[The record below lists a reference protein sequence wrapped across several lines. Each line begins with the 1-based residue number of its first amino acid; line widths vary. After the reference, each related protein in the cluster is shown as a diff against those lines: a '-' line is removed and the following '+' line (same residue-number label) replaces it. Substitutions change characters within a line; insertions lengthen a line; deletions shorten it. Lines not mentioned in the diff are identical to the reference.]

1 VHCAIILTIAFIN
14 KYLCIVHCS
23 KVAMPDTSVIP
34 SNEARKMILSKM
46 KLLGAAVGVAAVIAS
61 GALAW
66 VHNGAATADQ
76 GNGNNY
82 VVGQDGKLIGAASNP
97 SIRSQWQREGF
108 PN

>member
-1 VHCAIILTIAFIN
+1 MSNA
-14 KYLCIVHCS
+14 
-23 KVAMPDTSVIP
+23 SVIP
-34 SNEARKMILSKM
+34 SNEARKLILSKM
-46 KLLGAAVGVAAVIAS
+46 KLLGATVGAAAVIGS

-76 GNGNNY
+76 GNGTNY
-82 VVGQDGKLIGAASNP
+82 VVGQDGKLIGAAPNP

>member
-1 VHCAIILTIAFIN
+1 
-14 KYLCIVHCS
+14 
-23 KVAMPDTSVIP
+23 
-34 SNEARKMILSKM
+34 M
-46 KLLGAAVGVAAVIAS
+46 KLLGAAVGAAAVIGS

-66 VHNGAATADQ
+66 VHNGAATAGQ
-76 GNGNNY
+76 GNGTNY